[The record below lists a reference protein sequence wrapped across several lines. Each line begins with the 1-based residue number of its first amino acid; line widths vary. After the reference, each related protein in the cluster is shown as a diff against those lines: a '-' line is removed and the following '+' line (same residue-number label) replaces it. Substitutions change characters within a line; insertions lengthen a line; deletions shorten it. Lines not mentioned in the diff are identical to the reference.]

1 MIAIVQRCASSSVS
15 IDNKI
20 ISKIPR
26 GLLVLLGIF
35 NSDEEKDIEYI
46 AKKIISLR
54 IFNDRNGKM
63 NLSLKDIKGSI
74 LVVSQFT
81 LCANLKKGSRPS
93 FIEAAP
99 YEKGKTFYKDLVSYL
114 KNDGVK
120 VQTGKFGANMDV
132 KLVNQGPAT
141 FVIDSNV

>member
-35 NSDEEKDIEYI
+35 NSDEERDIQYI

>member
-20 ISKIPR
+20 ISKISR

-35 NSDEEKDIEYI
+35 NSDGEKDIEYI

-99 YEKGKTFYKDLVSYL
+99 YEIGKTLYKDLVLHL
-114 KNDGVK
+114 KNDGIK

>member
-35 NSDEEKDIEYI
+35 NNDEEKDIKYI

-93 FIEAAP
+93 FIRAAP
-99 YEKGKTFYKDLVSYL
+99 YEKGETLYKDLVSYL

>member
-35 NSDEEKDIEYI
+35 NNDEEKDIEYI

-99 YEKGKTFYKDLVSYL
+99 YEKGETFYKDLVSYL